1 MEMNSFELICNKW
14 SQKWMNLIEELII
27 GYLWLWRL
35 WRQRDSCVVC
45 DRIVALVTVAVSRSS
60 DVATPGSSGMALR
73 SWSWSH
79 RSYNTF
85 IHSFIHSKLA
95 LLIIIIIVIIANW
108 HYVIAFV
115 IVIGGGD
122 DRAATVDG
130 IAVERSLVAG
140 TGSGQISALNESLKM
155 N

>member
-1 MEMNSFELICNKW
+1 M
-14 SQKWMNLIEELII
+14 
-27 GYLWLWRL
+27 
-35 WRQRDSCVVC
+35 
-45 DRIVALVTVAVSRSS
+45 
-60 DVATPGSSGMALR
+60 
-73 SWSWSH
+73 
-79 RSYNTF
+79 
-85 IHSFIHSKLA
+85 
-95 LLIIIIIVIIANW
+95 
-108 HYVIAFV
+108 IAFV